1 MQQRTC
7 PKLADPRK
15 AAAFSW
21 SRLRDSQWKNSST
34 FIEATVMPAKLV
46 INKTLTTDRTR
57 HYCDKGSEC
66 TAKDMN
72 TLVCDMGNGCPAGDI
87 QWSAETGKKVDCIT
101 VPEGIYTTA
110 KGLSCSPVHRTEDCP
125 VFGSTVADVTGSNN
139 KTYDG
144 KHTAACSYDTAALTS
159 SCADITAYTE
169 YVRGQNGDYFW
180 FDDDMMVSLCGK
192 RGAPGTCPDQT
203 STYKDANG
211 IICSNMIA
219 CPLCREW
226 AASSQSTTTAK
237 GLGDQ
242 VMKSWC
248 DTNSST
254 ASPLTGDPACQ
265 CINRDYM
272 PVVQKMQGLKEVD
285 PLCWFVPCVDR
296 QLKKSLVP
304 SDQRAPT
311 CPDTVCTQVMNFADD
326 QGISVDDM
334 QQYMNCN
341 GSKPSPTP
349 TPTPTPSDGG
359 SSSGWDS
366 LSTNQK
372 TALLTGGGLGVFL
385 LLGGAFWLMTD
396 DE

>member
-1 MQQRTC
+1 
-7 PKLADPRK
+7 
-15 AAAFSW
+15 
-21 SRLRDSQWKNSST
+21 
-34 FIEATVMPAKLV
+34 
-46 INKTLTTDRTR
+46 
-57 HYCDKGSEC
+57 
-66 TAKDMN
+66 
-72 TLVCDMGNGCPAGDI
+72 
-87 QWSAETGKKVDCIT
+87 
-101 VPEGIYTTA
+101 
-110 KGLSCSPVHRTEDCP
+110 
-125 VFGSTVADVTGSNN
+125 
-139 KTYDG
+139 
-144 KHTAACSYDTAALTS
+144 
-159 SCADITAYTE
+159 
-169 YVRGQNGDYFW
+169 
-180 FDDDMMVSLCGK
+180 
-192 RGAPGTCPDQT
+192 
-203 STYKDANG
+203 
-211 IICSNMIA
+211 MIA

-237 GLGDQ
+237 GFGGQ

-265 CINRDYM
+265 CIE
-272 PVVQKMQGLKEVD
+272 QGLHAHRAED
-285 PLCWFVPCVDR
+285 AGAQGGRPPLLVGASCVDR

-304 SDQRAPT
+304 SDQRTPT

-385 LLGGAFWLMTD
+385 LFGSYFWLMTD